1 MPVTVRRLTRLEGEV
16 FMAGLS
22 AEEKAA
28 ARTGVS
34 CRDILIGCS
43 AAQTRKRARFPAV
56 DSSTVPVSLRPARAF
71 RLVVSNLRFPAD
83 ASPESAMDIDPLEMV
98 AEPSSLE
105 DAPPGADHR
114 KRARLNAAVAITV
127 ALLATFMG
135 ICKIKDDNICQ
146 AMQQAQAD
154 KIDHWSYYQARNVRQ
169 EIAEATAT
177 QLRLQQASQPA
188 AAQAAYAAAIARYD
202 QVAKDQAQ
210 KKDEVKAQAV
220 ADQANYDGLN
230 YRDDQFDL
238 SDALLAIAISML
250 AVSALTQLMWLYLL
264 SLVPSGF
271 GVLMGVAGLVGMHIH
286 PDRLSALLS

>member
-1 MPVTVRRLTRLEGEV
+1 
-16 FMAGLS
+16 
-22 AEEKAA
+22 
-28 ARTGVS
+28 
-34 CRDILIGCS
+34 
-43 AAQTRKRARFPAV
+43 
-56 DSSTVPVSLRPARAF
+56 
-71 RLVVSNLRFPAD
+71 
-83 ASPESAMDIDPLEMV
+83 MDLDPLEMV
-98 AEPSSLE
+98 AEPSGFD
-105 DAPPGADHR
+105 DAGPDPAHAR
-114 KRARLNAAVAITV
+114 RARLNALVAITV

-177 QLRLQQASQPA
+177 QLRLQQSSQPA
-188 AAQAAYAAAIARYD
+188 PAQAGYAEAIARYD
-202 QVAKDQAQ
+202 TLAKEQAQ
-210 KKDEVKAQAV
+210 KKQDVMTQAT
-220 ADQANYDGLN
+220 ADQKNYDALN

-271 GVLMGVAGLVGMHIH
+271 GVLMGVAGLVGLHIH
-286 PDRLSALLS
+286 PDSLSALLS